1 MTEISIMNAFNSR
14 GGDNKSNHEQRP
26 SNLAPSNQLKQVTE
40 SSHDDV
46 SSMVITNRKP
56 ANTLAD
62 KALIES
68 QKVNFAD

>member
-1 MTEISIMNAFNSR
+1 MNAFNSNKV
-14 GGDNKSNHEQRP
+14 DNKSNHEQRP

-46 SSMVITNRKP
+46 SSMVMTNRKP

-62 KALIES
+62 KALFES

>member
-1 MTEISIMNAFNSR
+1 MTDLSIMNAFNSNKV
-14 GGDNKSNHEQRP
+14 DNKSNHEQRP

-46 SSMVITNRKP
+46 SSMVMTNRKP

-68 QKVNFAD
+68 